1 MTTTPKT
8 PTTNDLNQVLT
19 NIDENLQE
27 SISRLMAFLKI
38 PSIST
43 DPAYKHDCRTAAQ
56 WLVDQLND
64 LGFNASLR
72 NTPGHPMVVAHYIVN
87 DSTNA
92 NGKHVPHILFYGHY
106 DVQPPE
112 PLEEWNSPPFEPV
125 IKTDKD
131 GNERIFARGASD
143 DKGQLLTFIEAVRA
157 MINASFTQSL
167 NMTLLFEGE
176 EESGSPSLDAFL
188 AENTKELS
196 HDVAL
201 VCDTGMWDA
210 QTPAITTRLRGMVHE
225 EITISGPDIDLHSGL
240 YGGAA
245 INPIRVLT
253 KILGDLHDQDGKVT
267 IEGFYD
273 GVNELPEETIAQWK
287 ELDNKALV
295 LLSDV
300 GLDEPAGETGRT
312 ILEQIWSRPT
322 LDVNGIWGGYIG
334 AGSKTVIPAKAS
346 AKISFRLVGT
356 QDPAKVLQGFREFV
370 NQRLPSD
377 CEIVFHSDDPANGG
391 ASPALEISQDN
402 PSLKQAAQ
410 ALEDEFGKKPVMMG
424 CGGSIPIVG
433 AFKDVLGMDSI
444 LVGFALSDDA
454 IHSPNEKYDVNSF
467 HKGIRSWV
475 RIIAALG
482 A

>member
-1 MTTTPKT
+1 MTSTPKMT
-8 PTTNDLNQVLT
+8 TTNDLNQVLT
-19 NIDENLQE
+19 NIDENLQL
-27 SISRLMAFLKI
+27 SVSRLMTFLKI

-43 DPAYKHDCRTAAQ
+43 DPAYKSDCRTAAQ
-56 WLVDQLND
+56 WLTDQLND

-72 NTPGHPMVVAHYIVN
+72 DTPGHPMVVAHYIVN

-112 PLEEWNSPPFEPV
+112 PLEEWNSPPFEPI
-125 IKTDKD
+125 IKTGEDSI
-131 GNERIFARGASD
+131 ERIFARGASD

-157 MINASFTQSL
+157 MINASFIQPL

-188 AENTKELS
+188 AENSDELS

-225 EITISGPDIDLHSGL
+225 EVTISGPEIDLHSGL

-253 KILGDLHDQDGKVT
+253 KILGDMHNENGT
-267 IEGFYD
+267 ITIDGFYD
-273 GVNELPEETIAQWK
+273 GVSELPDETAEQWNKLNASAQ
-287 ELDNKALV
+287 ELLN
-295 LLSDV
+295 DV
-300 GLDEPAGETGRT
+300 GLSEAAGEKEHS
-312 ILEQIWSRPT
+312 ILEQVWSRPT
-322 LDVNGIWGGYIG
+322 ADVNGIWGGYTG
-334 AGSKTVIPAKAS
+334 AGTKTVIPAKAS
-346 AKISFRLVGT
+346 AKISFRLVGE
-356 QDPAKVLQGFREFV
+356 QDPAKVLQGFRDFV
-370 NQRLPSD
+370 KQRLPSD
-377 CEIVFHSDDPANGG
+377 CKVSFFDEGG

-402 PSLKQAAQ
+402 HYLKQAAV

-433 AFKDVLGMDSI
+433 AFKEVLGMDSI

-467 HKGIRSWV
+467 HKGIRSWA

-482 A
+482 S